1 MRERENE
8 AKRERDINER
18 ETVKNED
25 KRKTKRGLYLEKERE
40 AMREL

>member
-8 AKRERDINER
+8 AKRDINER

-25 KRKTKRGLYLEKERE
+25 KRKTKRGLYLEKERK

>member
-1 MRERENE
+1 MRQRE
-8 AKRERDINER
+8 RERDINER

-25 KRKTKRGLYLEKERE
+25 KRKTKRGLHLEKERK